1 MLELQNLL
9 IDSGTTSLS
18 LDGHWMLDDDQNETH
33 IAFDIEGEN
42 SSDLMGRFGVSG
54 GIQGAK
60 FSSYASIQWQGSPWA
75 MHRETLTGEVKTET
89 GKGLISEVGGAG
101 RLLGLFSID
110 SIVRK
115 MQLDFSGI
123 FDDGLAFNYIRG
135 SGRIENGQ
143 FESDD
148 IKMQALA
155 GDMFITGSANLV
167 NETVDA
173 KVKFLPD
180 FTSGIPVL
188 TAFAVAP
195 QTAIFVFAI
204 STALSPVLDVFT
216 QINYAVKGPIDSPT
230 VTEKSRFTGEYTLP
244 EKLKEQQNQPQ

>member
-1 MLELQNLL
+1 M
-9 IDSGTTSLS
+9 
-18 LDGHWMLDDDQNETH
+18 
-33 IAFDIEGEN
+33 
-42 SSDLMGRFGVSG
+42 
-54 GIQGAK
+54 K
-60 FSSYASIQWQGSPWA
+60 
-75 MHRETLTGEVKTET
+75 
-89 GKGLISEVGGAG
+89 SEVPGACLDSLVLI
-101 RLLGLFSID
+101 RLCEKCSSI
-110 SIVRK
+110 S
-115 MQLDFSGI
+115 
-123 FDDGLAFNYIRG
+123 LAFLMTGWLLTISGG

-180 FTSGIPVL
+180 FTSGGIPVL